1 MGDGRALRH
10 PMSEHARAGLGR
22 LPHYTL
28 GSGSTQI
35 HSSPRWVCFTSVP
48 GSSGRWF
55 SSVHISL
62 HFVQFRPVHFSTVQV
77 WSAVQFSSLHV
88 VHFSSL
94 RHSSVQYRSFQVGGS
109 VSTVHLVTFY
119 TVQFSLLHHSSAEY
133 CSSRYISYS
142 SFQYCSRYI
151 SYNSVHYVTVQSSK
165 FIPLHVVQFSSL
177 RYSSVPC
184 ISGH

>member
-35 HSSPRWVCFTSVP
+35 PSSPRWDYFTSVP
-48 GSSGRWF
+48 CSSGQWF
-55 SSVHISL
+55 SSVHIISL

-77 WSAVQFSSLHV
+77 WSVVQFSSLHV
-88 VHFSSL
+88 VHFGSL

-109 VSTVHLVTFY
+109 VQYSSPRYFLYSSVHYITVQLSIVHLVTFC
-119 TVQFSLLHHSSAEY
+119 TVHFSTVLVTFRTIQFNSSRHSS
-133 CSSRYISYS
+133 
-142 SFQYCSRYI
+142 
-151 SYNSVHYVTVQSSK
+151 VQ
-165 FIPLHVVQFSSL
+165 
-177 RYSSVPC
+177 
-184 ISGH
+184 

>member
-35 HSSPRWVCFTSVP
+35 PSSPRWVCFTSVP

-77 WSAVQFSSLHV
+77 WSAVQFNSLHV

-109 VSTVHLVTFY
+109 VQYS
-119 TVQFSLLHHSSAEY
+119 
-133 CSSRYISYS
+133 SSRYILYS
-142 SFQYCSRYI
+142 SVQFITSQFSWVLFI
-151 SYNSVHYVTVQSSK
+151 SLHFVQFISVLFS
-165 FIPLHVVQFSSL
+165 LHFVQFSSL
-177 RYSSVPC
+177 RYSSVQ
-184 ISGH
+184 